1 MVPRSSRVLFVA
13 ADDPDTRERE
23 LIYRGSPN
31 PDVTLR
37 DVSSSLLPSIVNFP
51 DCTPRF
57 SSSRL
62 LSLSFSLPRLY
73 ALFLSACF
81 SFPIRLSATSSR
93 FLSSVPLALPLPLSL
108 SLSLSLGGA
117 GSFLGTAPLLP
128 SDVTAPTDSG
138 CSLAGTLV
146 HSGGQR
152 SDGGR
157 RKAETPESRPV
168 SWLPGGSRLHRSCAG
183 AAILHSFGS
192 MTVVHELS
200 RVSWLRAASSPAG
213 RPLLP
218 TRRSSDALATTV
230 VLSMSF
236 PPSLHALSRHSL
248 SALRVCARARAH
260 PILRC
265 VLLSITRSSSILLLS
280 EPDRKH
286 RARSVT
292 AVAFSRMQ

>member
-1 MVPRSSRVLFVA
+1 MSLSATCLLLSCRRS
-13 ADDPDTRERE
+13 
-23 LIYRGSPN
+23 LIFPIVHLDSLP
-31 PDVTLR
+31 LA
-37 DVSSSLLPSIVNFP
+37 SS
-51 DCTPRF
+51 
-57 SSSRL
+57 
-62 LSLSFSLPRLY
+62 LSLSLSLVYMLFFSRPVSLSLSVSPPPLRVSFLPFLS
-73 ALFLSACF
+73 LFLF
-81 SFPIRLSATSSR
+81 
-93 FLSSVPLALPLPLSL
+93 LSL